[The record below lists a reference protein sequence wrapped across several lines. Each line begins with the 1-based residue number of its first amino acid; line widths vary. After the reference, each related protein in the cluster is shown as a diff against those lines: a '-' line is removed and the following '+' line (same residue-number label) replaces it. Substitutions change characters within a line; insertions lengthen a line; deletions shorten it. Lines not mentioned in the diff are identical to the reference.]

1 MRVRALTSGL
11 SSISTP
17 VHLASPSVLE
27 KKSSEVPTPIPYDF
41 DYCGLVN
48 ASYAVPHPQIPIKN
62 VRERYLQWPGK
73 DKTVLRP
80 ICEAFKAQKGTFLET
95 CQSFE
100 GLEDATKADMIRFIE
115 SFFEEMEK
123 ETFL

>member
-1 MRVRALTSGL
+1 MIGNTDWN
-11 SSISTP
+11 ISKGHNIKW
-17 VHLASPSVLE
+17 VQAE
-27 KKSSEVPTPIPYDF
+27 SSEVPTPIPYDF

-73 DKTVLRP
+73 DKTVLKP
-80 ICEAFKAQKGTFLET
+80 ILEDFKAQKVAFIEV
-95 CQSFE
+95 CRSFE
-100 GLEDATKADMIRFIE
+100 GLDEVTKADMIGFIE
-115 SFFEEMEK
+115 TFFEEMEK